1 MFLVASPAQYCF
13 PWGEALVSPSLQ
25 SILPDLAKQVLPA
38 LPSRWALMLPTPPV
52 PLDLG

>member
-38 LPSRWALMLPTPPV
+38 LPWRWALMLPTPPV